1 MTYIGGQQ
9 YLLSYKVVHLH
20 FAQHWHGRPHRLLFY
35 KQVFSERKTY
45 GIELYMEHFPFFAIV
60 AHGCVWKHD
69 MEMFF

>member
-45 GIELYMEHFPFFAIV
+45 GIELYGTFSIFCNCCSWLCLET
-60 AHGCVWKHD
+60 
-69 MEMFF
+69 